1 MSREGS
7 FSDVQNVIRNNN
19 LSERF
24 KLHLE
29 IDTDVYGHCLKE
41 ENVTYLDF
49 KTWETLYW
57 ADREHWSV
65 LYVQPNCTYRYGLI
79 PMYIKDEKYKNTP
92 KSEYIY
98 MKDGK
103 YKYTPKS
110 EYLHYVKFL
119 KKRDY
124 HKWEKF
130 IVKLFKTGNTYTN
143 AKEILMLSELARK
156 RAEEKAAETHAKTQ
170 QAYEEVM
177 QNVSEYTKK
186 ILSWGDNK

>member
-7 FSDVQNVIRNNN
+7 FSDVQNVIRNNE
-19 LSERF
+19 LSTRF

-29 IDTDVYGHCLKE
+29 VDKDLHGNYLKE
-41 ENVTYLDF
+41 ENVTYLNF

-65 LYVQPNCTYRYGLI
+65 LYVQPSYTHKYGLI
-79 PMYIKDEKYKNTP
+79 PMYIKD
-92 KSEYIY
+92 
-98 MKDGK
+98 GK
-103 YKYTPKS
+103 YKYSRNP
-110 EYLHYVKFL
+110 EYLHYIKFL

-124 HKWEKF
+124 RKWEKF
-130 IVKLFKTGNTYTN
+130 IVKLFKTGNTYANT
-143 AKEILMLSELARK
+143 KEILMLSEIAKK